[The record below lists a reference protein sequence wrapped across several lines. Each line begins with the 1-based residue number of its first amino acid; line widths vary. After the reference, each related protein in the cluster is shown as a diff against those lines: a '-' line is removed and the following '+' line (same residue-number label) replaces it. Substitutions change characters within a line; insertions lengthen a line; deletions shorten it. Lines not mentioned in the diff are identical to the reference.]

1 MYRRLLF
8 IGVLLSMIPALVQ
21 AQAKIRSI
29 KKINEG
35 LYLMYFDSTQEK
47 NTITK
52 STIVEFSDFL
62 VLLEVPLSNKG
73 GGATNLT
80 DHSEGAEKILATLK
94 ENFPKKPLKYVIS
107 SHWHP
112 HSISS
117 VIPFIS
123 KGITVVTTKNN
134 FIKLSEFVDSVSYKN
149 YGKYITFV
157 DQDSFVIKDKNNSVV
172 VYKLEKKEY
181 KSLPTMDY
189 LFAYLPKYNYLHSA
203 CMYQRLTGSRVKGK
217 EMISSRVEDLNSF
230 MVKRKLSPVNYVC
243 ADLYWDQADGL
254 ISGDT
259 FHYVMNKGIGM
270 SVLTQ
275 EMVRIPNETLVS
287 KSDSLIKALMDNRIP
302 NSILNLSVYNAL
314 EKKDLQ
320 KALALARFQAMY
332 NPSDPNA
339 WDTLGEVYYFLE
351 EEKLAGRYE
360 KQSIRID
367 KDFKGGGMKTWK
379 EDLEGFRKRWG
390 E

>member
-1 MYRRLLF
+1 
-8 IGVLLSMIPALVQ
+8 MIPVCGYSQTKIKAL
-21 AQAKIRSI
+21 

-52 STIVEFSDFL
+52 TTIVEFSDFL

-73 GGATNLT
+73 GGATNLK
-80 DHSEGAEKILATLK
+80 DHTEGAEKILAVLK
-94 ENFPKKPLKYVIS
+94 ENFPNKPLKYVIS

-123 KGITVVTTKNN
+123 RGITVVTTRNN

-149 YGKYITFV
+149 YGKYITFM
-157 DQDSFVIKDKNNSVV
+157 DKDSMVIRDKSNAVV
-172 VYKLEKKEY
+172 VYKLEKNDY
-181 KSLPTMDY
+181 NSLPTTDY

-203 CMYQRLTGSRVKGK
+203 CMYQRLMGSKVKGR

-230 MVKRKLSPVNYVC
+230 MIKRRLNPVNYIC
-243 ADLYWDQADGL
+243 AEQYWDQADGL

-275 EMVRIPNETLVS
+275 EMVSIPYQQLIM
-287 KSDSLIKALMDNRIP
+287 KSDSIIKYIMENKIP
-302 NSILNLSVYNAL
+302 NSILNLAVYNRL

-320 KALALARFQAMY
+320 QALAIARLQAMY

-339 WDTLGEVYYFLE
+339 WDTLGEVYYFLG
-351 EEKLAGRYE
+351 EEKLAVRYE
-360 KQSIRID
+360 KQSLRID
-367 KDFKGGGMKTWK
+367 KEYKGGGMKTWK